1 MSTKSFGA
9 NVGVNVLSRFWE
21 QQILRFGAKALRIW
35 REKVLT
41 YASYI
46 IVKWH
51 TTEQLWHSQF
61 SKAIYDD
68 QHNFNKNLGK
78 TL

>member
-21 QQILRFGAKALRIW
+21 QQILRFGAKVLRIW

-46 IVKWH
+46 IV
-51 TTEQLWHSQF
+51 
-61 SKAIYDD
+61 
-68 QHNFNKNLGK
+68 
-78 TL
+78 